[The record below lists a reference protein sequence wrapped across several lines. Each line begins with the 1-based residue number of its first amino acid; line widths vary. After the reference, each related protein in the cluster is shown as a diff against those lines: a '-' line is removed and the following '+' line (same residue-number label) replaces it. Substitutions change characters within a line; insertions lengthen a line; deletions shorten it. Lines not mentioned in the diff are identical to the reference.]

1 MKITKTLL
9 KQIIKEEYDKE
20 SKKQA
25 TWIADEYGIAKWTYK
40 GWTLIKRTPD
50 DEPDIEGPKG
60 AEVWLD
66 SEYLSIRGESES
78 SGYESPM
85 AEVVNIPLIVLKE
98 ILKEI
103 MNHI

>member
-9 KQIIKEEYDKE
+9 KQIIKEESDKE

-25 TWIADEYGIAKWTYK
+25 TWIADEYGTAKWTYK

-60 AEVWLD
+60 AEVWFD
-66 SEYLSIRGESES
+66 SEYLSIKGESES
-78 SGYESPM
+78 SGWYDSPM

-98 ILKEI
+98 I